1 MLLKSNATKVAEFVY
16 RIAKFNGAEITKAYC
31 FSGNEEYPDS
41 FSMYFVVKYGLS
53 ARKIRISNH
62 TKQHKDAKE
71 QQLLKS
77 ITVNE
82 KTTFKDIEKFMLNR
96 INEVKRGSL
105 YAALNY
111 IEKCA

>member
-1 MLLKSNATKVAEFVY
+1 MLLKSNVAKVIEVVY
-16 RIAKFNGAEITKAYC
+16 RIAKHNGAEIMDAYC
-31 FSGNEEYPDS
+31 FGGNEEYPDS

-53 ARKIRISNH
+53 AKKIRISNH
-62 TKQHKDAKE
+62 TQQHKDAKE

-105 YAALNY
+105 YAALDY
-111 IEKCA
+111 IKKCA

>member
-1 MLLKSNATKVAEFVY
+1 MLLKSNATKVAELIY
-16 RIAKFNGAEITKAYC
+16 RIAKFNGAEITDAYC
-31 FSGNEEYPDS
+31 FGGNEEYPDS

-53 ARKIRISNH
+53 AKKIRISNH
-62 TKQHKDAKE
+62 TKQHKDARE

-96 INEVKRGSL
+96 INEVKRSSL
-105 YAALNY
+105 YAALDY
-111 IEKCA
+111 IKKCA

>member
-1 MLLKSNATKVAEFVY
+1 MLLKSNAAKVTEVVY
-16 RIAKFNGAEITKAYC
+16 RIAKHNGVEIMDVYC
-31 FSGNEEYPDS
+31 FGGNEEYPDS

-105 YAALNY
+105 YAALDY
-111 IEKCA
+111 IKKCA

>member
-1 MLLKSNATKVAEFVY
+1 MLLKSNATKVAELIY
-16 RIAKFNGAEITKAYC
+16 RIAKFNGAEITDAYC
-31 FSGNEEYPDS
+31 FGGNEEYPDS

-53 ARKIRISNH
+53 AKKIRISNH

-105 YAALNY
+105 YAVLDY
-111 IEKCA
+111 IKKCA

>member
-1 MLLKSNATKVAEFVY
+1 MLLKSNATKVAELIY
-16 RIAKFNGAEITKAYC
+16 RIAKFNGAEITDAYC
-31 FSGNEEYPDS
+31 FGGNEEYPDS

-82 KTTFKDIEKFMLNR
+82 KTTFKDIERFMLNR
-96 INEVKRGSL
+96 INEVKRGSF
-105 YAALNY
+105 YAALDY
-111 IEKCA
+111 IKKCA

>member
-1 MLLKSNATKVAEFVY
+1 MLLKSNATKVAELIY
-16 RIAKFNGAEITKAYC
+16 RIAKFNGAEITDAYC
-31 FSGNEEYPDS
+31 CGGNEEYPHS

-53 ARKIRISNH
+53 AKKIRISNH

-105 YAALNY
+105 YAALDY
-111 IEKCA
+111 IKKCA

>member
-1 MLLKSNATKVAEFVY
+1 MLLKSNATKVAELIY
-16 RIAKFNGAEITKAYC
+16 RIAKFNGAEITDAYC
-31 FSGNEEYPDS
+31 FGGNEEYPDS

-53 ARKIRISNH
+53 AKKIRISNH

-71 QQLLKS
+71 QHLLKS

-105 YAALNY
+105 YAALEY
-111 IEKCA
+111 IGKCA

>member
-1 MLLKSNATKVAEFVY
+1 MLLKSNATKVAELIY
-16 RIAKFNGAEITKAYC
+16 RIAKFNGAEITDAYC
-31 FSGNEEYPDS
+31 FGGNEEYPDS

-53 ARKIRISNH
+53 AKKIRISNH
-62 TKQHKDAKE
+62 TKQHKDSEE

-105 YAALNY
+105 YAALDY
-111 IEKCA
+111 IKKCA

>member
-1 MLLKSNATKVAEFVY
+1 MLLKSNATRVAELVY
-16 RIAKFNGAEITKAYC
+16 RMAKFNGAEITDAYC
-31 FSGNEEYPDS
+31 FGGNEEYPDS

-53 ARKIRISNH
+53 VKKIRISNH

-82 KTTFKDIEKFMLNR
+82 KTTFKDIGKFITNR

-105 YAALNY
+105 YAAFDY